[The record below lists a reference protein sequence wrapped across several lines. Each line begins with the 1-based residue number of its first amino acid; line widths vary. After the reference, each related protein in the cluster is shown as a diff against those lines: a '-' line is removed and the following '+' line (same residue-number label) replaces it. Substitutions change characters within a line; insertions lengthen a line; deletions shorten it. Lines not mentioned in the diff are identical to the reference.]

1 MHFNFVVRGHIMFF
15 FLPVFNSSPRTN
27 LHHLS
32 LLYSCQVGLLGD
44 LFWTIHILLKGIR
57 YKVYRFKTI
66 QLSNVKSG
74 LSGQGGKYVI
84 SLSNKNDD
92 SWCDKDA
99 KITKHTFCLKNHNIN
114 AILSRK

>member
-1 MHFNFVVRGHIMFF
+1 MHFNFVVRGDSRTSFCLFSTH
-15 FLPVFNSSPRTN
+15 PRGPIYIYIYPFST
-27 LHHLS
+27 S
-32 LLYSCQVGLLGD
+32 LIGD
-44 LFWTIHILLKGIR
+44 LFCTLSDVLLEGKR

-74 LSGQGGKYVI
+74 FSGQGGKYVI
-84 SLSNKNDD
+84 SLSNKND
-92 SWCDKDA
+92 SCCDKDA